1 VSDLTRKPFD
11 VRTVT
16 GEWDY
21 GALPAN
27 VRLGEGCWI
36 ERPESFERFR
46 STREPGVVLGDG
58 TQVFGWTIFSVEP
71 TGRVAVGEGSVLV
84 GAVFMAQEEITLGR
98 AVVVSYQVTIAD
110 ADFHPRDPVA
120 RRRDAIASAPYAGGL
135 ERPQIDS
142 APVHIADGAWIG
154 IGAIVLKGV
163 RIGANARVQA
173 GAVVTRDVPAGATV
187 AGNPARVVEPSETP

>member
-1 VSDLTRKPFD
+1 VSDPTRKSFD

-36 ERPESFERFR
+36 ERPESFEPFR
-46 STREPGVVLGDG
+46 STREPGVALGDG
-58 TQVFGWTIFSVEP
+58 VQVYGWTIFSVEP
-71 TGRVAVGEGSVLV
+71 TGRVTVGEGSVLV
-84 GAVFMAQEEITLGR
+84 GAVFMAQEEISLGK

-110 ADFHPRDPVA
+110 ADFHPRDPAA
-120 RRRDAIASAPYAGGL
+120 RRRDAVANAPYAGAL

-154 IGAIVLKGV
+154 IGAIILKGV

-173 GAVVTRDVPAGATV
+173 GAVVPHDVPAGATV
-187 AGNPARVVEPSETP
+187 AGNPARVIEPSETP